1 MRRALKRPSL
11 FVVYGNPH
19 RSTLSRF
26 LAALDQP
33 TVEALR
39 VLFQKD
45 VLARNPFPLLT
56 RIPRRL
62 PLQPVPRFLRLW
74 MRCWR

>member
-1 MRRALKRPSL
+1 MALFGRSNL
-11 FVVYGNPH
+11 PH

-39 VLFQKD
+39 SLFLEDLVVRPSQT
-45 VLARNPFPLLT
+45 FPPGGLWD
-56 RIPRRL
+56 RL
-62 PLQPVPRFLRLW
+62 GHH
-74 MRCWR
+74 